1 MATSTVPR
9 SAGFVFEIAGA
20 ALTEQ
25 LGRIDSLDSKAG
37 ILLAGDGI
45 LAGFVFGH
53 QAFVASAPASVA
65 IVAGFF
71 LLVSLACTVIAFA
84 NRDYELAPTPEEAA
98 RFAGASEGWIQW
110 HFIGNVLEAVA
121 TNGRTL
127 ARKARWLTWGQVSL
141 LVSLAALGGYFIY
154 DSIRKVL

>member
-98 RFAGASEGWIQW
+98 PSRA
-110 HFIGNVLEAVA
+110 H
-121 TNGRTL
+121 
-127 ARKARWLTWGQVSL
+127 
-141 LVSLAALGGYFIY
+141 
-154 DSIRKVL
+154 RKVGSSGTSSGTCWKPSRPTGGRSRGRPAG